1 MQLTIAKLVRI
12 HNVHNDA
19 VYAYHANM
27 SLMTFSIDFVNNKE
41 EKEEEYIHSVE
52 ISGFFCHS
60 DFT

>member
-27 SLMTFSIDFVNNKE
+27 SLMTFSIDFDNNKE
-41 EKEEEYIHSVE
+41 EKNNLNIFS
-52 ISGFFCHS
+52 
-60 DFT
+60 

>member
-41 EKEEEYIHSVE
+41 EKEEEYILLLN
-52 ISGFFCHS
+52 IFFS
-60 DFT
+60 